1 MKKTQVVQSRLCKQ
15 QTMCIHASQPLV
27 PTPSHDINLCGKERP
42 QLYKQE
48 TIRIYASR
56 PLVPSPSHDIN
67 LCGKERPRLNNMM
80 WTAGV
85 SGLIKSTFW
94 SVLGVAYGTA
104 CLWSIIHCPNM
115 HSPQVYNRIWSWL
128 DHLHIDLLTNRWFFT
143 PSLSVFLTVPH
154 SDCVRVHKSTPGSQ
168 NWGYLCTEVS

>member
-15 QTMCIHASQPLV
+15 QTIRIHASQPLV

-48 TIRIYASR
+48 TIRIHASR

-85 SGLIKSTFW
+85 SGLIKSTF
-94 SVLGVAYGTA
+94 
-104 CLWSIIHCPNM
+104 
-115 HSPQVYNRIWSWL
+115 
-128 DHLHIDLLTNRWFFT
+128 
-143 PSLSVFLTVPH
+143 
-154 SDCVRVHKSTPGSQ
+154 
-168 NWGYLCTEVS
+168 